1 MRSQH
6 NVYIFFQH
14 SLGSQHFLRC
24 SWHLQVLCSRS
35 GFYGGR
41 GEGAQPQGHGRISH
55 NMLSKLKC
63 GWGLARGE
71 TKQIESRWLGCC
83 NMSPLACLHWVHVFC
98 PSIFS
103 QVLCAHML
111 AFSACLRAPQRRITA
126 PHLKGVE
133 LDIVTQAAAQG
144 KDAND
149 ILALVS
155 AGRRNPSYRLGIH
168 WETYG

>member
-1 MRSQH
+1 MQNPVSAFSALQLAFSSF
-6 NVYIFFQH
+6 VVAF
-14 SLGSQHFLRC
+14 GFLC
-24 SWHLQVLCSRS
+24 
-35 GFYGGR
+35 GR
-41 GEGAQPQGHGRISH
+41 GEGAQPQGDGGISH
-55 NMLSKLKC
+55 DMLSKLKC

-83 NMSPLACLHWVHVFC
+83 NRSPLACLHLIHVFC

-111 AFSACLRAPQRRITA
+111 AFSACLWAPQRRITA
-126 PHLKGVE
+126 PHLTGVE